1 MQPTVYHGTSVPL
14 AYPGVSSGAPLPT
27 TNWIQPGSTPAGS
40 MTQARGVPMQTMT
53 TPLPT
58 SIPVSSLPTTIA
70 PATIPFTYSMP
81 TSTYA
86 PGYYP
91 GLPQG
96 SSQPLAMPMPTV
108 PLQPPATVTNSIPQA
123 SPEMPSSTVGAP
135 VATPASTSVGSQ
147 LIGTP
152 TNTPVAVQGMPGG
165 VSPSAVA
172 TQSFVLTSIPGASP
186 VQTGVPTQSLGSR
199 KGNGAV
205 DLFGVQSLPDTSAA
219 VPAELPGEG
228 SESLDEATVQTQSLK
243 NLPQYSRK
251 TKRAK
256 RRWICC

>member
-1 MQPTVYHGTSVPL
+1 MAALPTTTVGAQVLQPTAYHGTSVPV
-14 AYPGVSSGAPLPT
+14 AYPGVCSGAPLPT
-27 TNWIQPGSTPAGS
+27 TNWIQPGSAPAGS
-40 MTQARGVPMQTMT
+40 LTQARGVPMQTMT

-91 GLPQG
+91 VLPQG

-108 PLQPPATVTNSIPQA
+108 PLQPPATVSSSIPQT
-123 SPEMPSSTVGAP
+123 SPEMPSSTVGVP
-135 VATPASTSVGSQ
+135 VATPASTSVASQ

-186 VQTGVPTQSLGSR
+186 LQTGVPTQSLGSR

-205 DLFGVQSLPDTSAA
+205 DPFGVQSLPDTSAA
-219 VPAELPGEG
+219 VPAELAAEA
-228 SESLDEATVQTQSLK
+228 SESCLD
-243 NLPQYSRK
+243 
-251 TKRAK
+251 
-256 RRWICC
+256 

>member
-1 MQPTVYHGTSVPL
+1 
-14 AYPGVSSGAPLPT
+14 
-27 TNWIQPGSTPAGS
+27 
-40 MTQARGVPMQTMT
+40 
-53 TPLPT
+53 
-58 SIPVSSLPTTIA
+58 
-70 PATIPFTYSMP
+70 
-81 TSTYA
+81 
-86 PGYYP
+86 
-91 GLPQG
+91 
-96 SSQPLAMPMPTV
+96 MPMPTV

-135 VATPASTSVGSQ
+135 VATPASTSVASQ

-228 SESLDEATVQTQSLK
+228 SESCLD
-243 NLPQYSRK
+243 
-251 TKRAK
+251 
-256 RRWICC
+256 